1 MERPDVQT
9 RRRAFL
15 SAARRIPI
23 ERLVF
28 LDESG
33 VHVAMHRT
41 HTWVKRGTE
50 YIERVPMNWGRT
62 LTLLGAMRHTG
73 WVNLQTMFATANADR
88 FVAWLTRALLPRLQ
102 RGDVLVMD
110 NLAAHHDRRVAPACR
125 RRGVRLLYLP
135 PYSPDLN
142 PIEPGWALQKQ
153 QVRKHAP
160 RPADHLRRVARRAR
174 YRITPQHCRQW
185 FAHAGYGKAQL
196 R

>member
-1 MERPDVQT
+1 VDRPDVQR

-15 SAARRIPI
+15 KVVRRIPI
-23 ERLVF
+23 DRLVF

-50 YIERVPMNWGRT
+50 YLERVPMNWGRT

-73 WVNLQTMFATANADR
+73 WVVLRTMFATANAER
-88 FVAWLTRALLPRLQ
+88 FVGWLTRHLLPKLR

-110 NLAAHHDRRVAPACR
+110 NLRAHHDRRVRPACR
-125 RRGVRLLYLP
+125 QRGIRVLYLP

-160 RPADHLRRVARRAR
+160 RTPDHLRRVARRAR
-174 YRITPQHCRQW
+174 YRITPRHCRHW
-185 FAHAGYGKAQL
+185 FAHAGYGAQL

>member
-1 MERPDVQT
+1 VERPDVQT

-15 SAARRIPI
+15 SAVRRIPL

-73 WVNLQTMFATANADR
+73 WVVLQTMFATANADR
-88 FVAWLTRALLPRLQ
+88 FVAWLTRHLLPRLR

-110 NLAAHHDRRVAPACR
+110 NLPAHHDRRVGPVCR
-125 RRGVRLLYLP
+125 RHGVRLLYLP
-135 PYSPDLN
+135 LYSPDLN

-160 RPADHLRRVARRAR
+160 RTADHLRRVARRAR
-174 YRITPQHCRQW
+174 YRITPRHCRQW

>member
-1 MERPDVQT
+1 MDRPDVQT
-9 RRRAFL
+9 RRQAFL
-15 SAARRIPI
+15 KAVRRIPI
-23 ERLVF
+23 DRLVF

-62 LTLLGAMRHTG
+62 LTLLGAIRHTG
-73 WVNLQTMFATANADR
+73 WVALRTMFMTANAER
-88 FVAWLTRALLPRLQ
+88 FVRWLTRQLLPRLR

-110 NLAAHHDRRVAPACR
+110 NLRAHHDRRVTPACR
-125 RRGVRLLYLP
+125 RYGVRVLYLP

-142 PIEPGWALQKQ
+142 PIEPAWALQKQ
-153 QVRKHAP
+153 HVRKYAP
-160 RPADHLRRVARRAR
+160 RTADHLRRVARRAR
-174 YRITPQHCRQW
+174 YRVTPRHCRHW
-185 FAHAGYGKAQL
+185 FGHAGYKVQL

>member
-1 MERPDVQT
+1 MDRPDVQT

-15 SAARRIPI
+15 KIAGRIPI
-23 ERLVF
+23 DRLVF

-73 WVNLQTMFATANADR
+73 WVVLQTMFATANADR
-88 FVAWLTRALLPRLQ
+88 FVAWLTRHLLPKLR

-110 NLAAHHDRRVAPACR
+110 NLRAHHDRRVPPACHR
-125 RRGVRLLYLP
+125 HGVRLMYLP

-160 RPADHLRRVARRAR
+160 RTADHLRRVARRAR
-174 YRITPQHCRQW
+174 YRITPRHCRQW
-185 FAHAGYGKAQL
+185 FAHAGYHEAQP

>member
-1 MERPDVQT
+1 MDRPDVQV

-15 SAARRIPI
+15 RIIRRIPPD
-23 ERLVF
+23 RLVF

-33 VHVAMHRT
+33 LHVAMHRT

-50 YIERVPMNWGRT
+50 FIERVPMNWGKT
-62 LTLLGAMRHTG
+62 LTLLGAMRRTG
-73 WVNLQTMFATANADR
+73 WVALHTRFATANADR
-88 FVAWLTRALLPRLQ
+88 FVAWLTRHLLPRLH

-110 NLAAHHDRRVAPACR
+110 NLRAHHDRRVRPACR
-125 RRGVRLLYLP
+125 RHGIDVVYLP

-160 RPADHLRRVARRAR
+160 RTATDLRRVARRAR
-174 YRITPQHCRQW
+174 YRITPRHCHQW
-185 FAHAGYGKAQL
+185 FTHAGY
-196 R
+196 

>member
-1 MERPDVQT
+1 MDRPDVQT
-9 RRRAFL
+9 RRQAFL
-15 SAARRIPI
+15 RAVRTIPI
-23 ERLVF
+23 DRLVF

-73 WVNLQTMFATANADR
+73 WVILQTMFATANADR
-88 FVAWLTRALLPRLQ
+88 FVAWLTRHLLPKLRC
-102 RGDVLVMD
+102 GDVLVMD
-110 NLAAHHDRRVAPACR
+110 NLRAHHDRRVGPACR
-125 RRGVRLLYLP
+125 QRGIQVLYLP

-160 RPADHLRRVARRAR
+160 RTADHLRRVARRAR
-174 YRITPQHCRQW
+174 YRITPRHCRHW
-185 FAHAGYGKAQL
+185 FVHAGYNGAQL

>member
-1 MERPDVQT
+1 
-9 RRRAFL
+9 
-15 SAARRIPI
+15 
-23 ERLVF
+23 VF

-73 WVNLQTMFATANADR
+73 WVVLQTMFATANADR
-88 FVAWLTRALLPRLQ
+88 FVVWLTRHLLPKLRS
-102 RGDVLVMD
+102 GDVLVMD
-110 NLAAHHDRRVAPACR
+110 NLRAHHDPRVGPACR
-125 RRGVRLLYLP
+125 HRGIRVLYLP

-160 RPADHLRRVARRAR
+160 RTADHLRRVARRAR
-174 YRITPQHCRQW
+174 YRITPRHCRHW
-185 FAHAGYGKAQL
+185 FAHAGYHEAQL

>member
-15 SAARRIPI
+15 SAVRRIPI
-23 ERLVF
+23 DRLVF

-73 WVNLQTMFATANADR
+73 WVVLTTMFATANADR
-88 FVAWLTRALLPRLQ
+88 FVAWLTRHLLPKLR

-110 NLAAHHDRRVAPACR
+110 NLPAHRDRRVAPVCR
-125 RRGVRLLYLP
+125 RQGVRLLYLP
-135 PYSPDLN
+135 PYSPRS
-142 PIEPGWALQKQ
+142 EPDRTRVGTAETTGPETRAPHGRAPATRCPPRSIPNHLPALPPL
-153 QVRKHAP
+153 VCACW
-160 RPADHLRRVARRAR
+160 LR
-174 YRITPQHCRQW
+174 
-185 FAHAGYGKAQL
+185 
-196 R
+196 

>member
-1 MERPDVQT
+1 VDRPDVQA

-15 SAARRIPI
+15 RSIRRIPP

-50 YIERVPMNWGRT
+50 YLERVPMNWGKT
-62 LTLLGAMRHTG
+62 LTLLGAMRRTG
-73 WVNLQTMFATANADR
+73 WVVLHTQFATANANR
-88 FVAWLTRALLPRLQ
+88 FVAWLTRRLLPRL
-102 RGDVLVMD
+102 RPGDVLVMD
-110 NLAAHHDRRVAPACR
+110 NLRAHHDRRVRPVCR
-125 RRGVRLLYLP
+125 RHGIRVRYLP

-153 QVRKHAP
+153 HVRKHAP
-160 RPADHLRRVARRAR
+160 RTPDHLRRVARRAR
-174 YRITPQHCRQW
+174 YRITPRHCLQW
-185 FAHAGYGKAQL
+185 FTHAGY
-196 R
+196 